1 MKAAYRIATRLA
13 DRGNGTFTPGSP
25 AIHRSIRGAA
35 DTFRMETA
43 ARVLFM
49 ASVTAYLL
57 GRVFAGDATH
67 PETVVY
73 AATAAF
79 GLDFLIASW
88 RSLWA
93 PS

>member
-1 MKAAYRIATRLA
+1 MQIAGRL
-13 DRGNGTFTPGSP
+13 
-25 AIHRSIRGAA
+25 
-35 DTFRMETA
+35 
-43 ARVLFM
+43 LFM
-49 ASVTAYLL
+49 AAVTCYLL
-57 GRVFAGDATH
+57 GRVFAGDTTH

-93 PS
+93 AT

>member
-1 MKAAYRIATRLA
+1 MPARLA
-13 DRGNGTFTPGSP
+13 DRGNGTFTSSSPRLHRAAAAASDTPG
-25 AIHRSIRGAA
+25 
-35 DTFRMETA
+35 MENA
-43 ARVLFM
+43 GRLLFM
-49 ASVTAYLL
+49 AMVTCYLL
-57 GRVFAGDATH
+57 GRVFSGETTH

-88 RSLWA
+88 RALWG

>member
-1 MKAAYRIATRLA
+1 MQGRLA
-13 DRGNGTFTPGSP
+13 EPGNGTFTSGSRPVHRAAAAASDTPG
-25 AIHRSIRGAA
+25 
-35 DTFRMETA
+35 MENA
-43 ARVLFM
+43 GRLLFM
-49 ASVTAYLL
+49 AMVTCYLL
-57 GRVFAGDATH
+57 GRVFSGDTTH

-88 RSLWA
+88 RALWS